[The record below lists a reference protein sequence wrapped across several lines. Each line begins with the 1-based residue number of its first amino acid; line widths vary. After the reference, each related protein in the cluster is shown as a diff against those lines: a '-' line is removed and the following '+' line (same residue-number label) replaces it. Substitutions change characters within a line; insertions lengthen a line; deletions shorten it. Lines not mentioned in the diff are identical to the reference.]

1 MRLEI
6 DSRARALLR
15 RVPLVRVYSLVELAL
30 MALLAWQV
38 ARLIW
43 VVVTPVDPVGRWRL
57 PQAGMGAGAEAM
69 LRGFDPFFRLSAA
82 APGAPATVVT
92 PLQLTLFGTRLDGA
106 SGRGAAIIAGAD
118 NVQASYAVG
127 DEVAP
132 GVTLKQVVF
141 DHVVLVR
148 GGRDET
154 LFIDQSAGAAAA
166 AATGGQGAPAPAAPA
181 GGSPAK
187 PDAPVTAARLRS
199 EIGFIPRIDGG
210 KVSGLVVR
218 PQGDGM
224 LFKRIGFKEG
234 DIVTQIGGRP
244 ISGPADI
251 EALQVQF
258 AKGGNISLTVER
270 GADVLPLVVSVAAQ

>member
-43 VVVTPVDPVGRWRL
+43 VIVTPVDPVGRWRL
-57 PQAGMGAGAEAM
+57 PQAGMGSGAEAM

-118 NVQASYAVG
+118 NVQASYSVG
-127 DEVAP
+127 EEVAP
-132 GVTLKQVVF
+132 GVTLKQVAF

-154 LFIDQSAGAAAA
+154 LFIDQSAAAAA
-166 AATGGQGAPAPAAPA
+166 ITRPGTAVGAAAPA
-181 GGSPAK
+181 GGEAAA
-187 PDAPVTAARLRS
+187 PDAPITAARLRG

-224 LFKRIGFKEG
+224 LFRKIGLKEG

-244 ISGPADI
+244 ISGPADV
-251 EALQVQF
+251 EALQSQF

>member
-43 VVVTPVDPVGRWRL
+43 VIVTPVDPVGRWRL
-57 PQAGMGAGAEAM
+57 PQAGMGSGAEAM

-118 NVQASYAVG
+118 NVQASYSVG
-127 DEVAP
+127 EEVAP
-132 GVTLKQVVF
+132 GVTLKQVAF

-154 LFIDQSAGAAAA
+154 LFIDQSAAAAA
-166 AATGGQGAPAPAAPA
+166 ITRPGTAVGAAAPA
-181 GGSPAK
+181 GGEGAA
-187 PDAPVTAARLRS
+187 PDAPITAARLRG

-224 LFKRIGFKEG
+224 LFRKIGLKEG

-244 ISGPADI
+244 ISGPADV
-251 EALQVQF
+251 EALQSQF

>member
-43 VVVTPVDPVGRWRL
+43 VIVTPVDPVGRWRL

-69 LRGFDPFFRLSAA
+69 LRGFDPFFRLSATT
-82 APGAPATVVT
+82 PGAPATVVT

-118 NVQASYAVG
+118 NVQASYSVG
-127 DEVAP
+127 EEVAP
-132 GVTLKQVVF
+132 GVTLKQVAF

-154 LFIDQSAGAAAA
+154 LFIDQSAAAAA
-166 AATGGQGAPAPAAPA
+166 ITRPGTAVGAAAPA
-181 GGSPAK
+181 GGEAAA
-187 PDAPVTAARLRS
+187 PDAPITAARLRG

-224 LFKRIGFKEG
+224 LFRKIGLKEG

-244 ISGPADI
+244 ISGPADV
-251 EALQVQF
+251 EALQSQF